1 MSEMSTELHIAS
13 IVVYAAPARAATVAD
28 AVGAVPD
35 ARVHARANGKLV
47 VTLEA
52 PDAEHMTASIESIRR
67 IAGVLSV
74 VLVYQCADSLE
85 SMNEEM
91 P

>member
-1 MSEMSTELHIAS
+1 MSGELHIAS
-13 IVVYAAPARAATVAD
+13 LVVYAAPARATTVAD
-28 AVGAVPD
+28 AVRAVPD
-35 ARVHARANGKLV
+35 ARVHSSTNCKLV

-52 PDAEHMTASIESIRR
+52 PDSERMTTHIESIRR
-67 IAGVLSV
+67 TAGVLSV